1 MKARHKSWLI
11 FTGIIIGAISYWR
24 VPYPNLELTTINMW
38 LLVGSM
44 SLVGALLL
52 NLLLKQKPGQAG
64 LLISLGVAVSMVMRI
79 VYEITL
85 VDPTSHNLAPFE
97 IIISVL
103 QSLPG
108 ALAGAYVA
116 KIIKT
121 LA

>member
-24 VPYPNLELTTINMW
+24 VTYPNLELTTINMW